1 MKKRGILSNYPKQ
14 LVLASA
20 CDPFGTQ
27 VGCNVLGGIQPMH
40 ERMVEEVLGLW
51 VFAYDAS
58 PCPFL
63 VANDTFQL
71 VGGGGLKM
79 YVVASFL
86 AAAGLIGLK
95 GPRAGMECW
104 KPV

>member
-14 LVLASA
+14 LVFASA
-20 CDPFGTQ
+20 GYPFSTK

-40 ERMVEEVLGLW
+40 KRMVKEMLGFW

-58 PCPFL
+58 TCPFL
-63 VANDTFQL
+63 VANYTFQL

-79 YVVASFL
+79 
-86 AAAGLIGLK
+86 
-95 GPRAGMECW
+95 
-104 KPV
+104 